1 MSVEIEPKEEFFRS
15 FVKYAR
21 PYIMWV
27 IGISLMYYYLLAP
40 ILHSILH
47 IYGVEYKLP
56 VFDQGGLNTLIIGL
70 LGSSA
75 LRTFEKY
82 KNIQRSH

>member
-1 MSVEIEPKEEFFRS
+1 MSIESKERFFRS
-15 FVKYAR
+15 FVRYAR
-21 PYIMWV
+21 PFIMWV
-27 IGISLMYYYLLAP
+27 IGLSLMYYYLLAP
-40 ILHSILH
+40 ILHSVLH
-47 IYGVEYKLP
+47 IFRIEYKLP

-82 KNIQRSH
+82 KDIQGNH